1 MDEADATGRRRRS
14 PAEGHGTPPL
24 DQDSNRK
31 LFSPRLARVVR
42 WGLVA
47 WSLIGVLI
55 LGYLLYRY
63 ALRPVRIIVAPLLV
77 AMVIVYLLNPIVSRL
92 SARGIPRAVATILTY
107 LVFLGIVGVA
117 LRFLI
122 PAVADQVSTF
132 AKTVPDLLGKAQVSA
147 ARRAWKASRA
157 ASS

>member
-1 MDEADATGRRRRS
+1 MNETRCGRAPRGVRRQK
-14 PAEGHGTPPL
+14 GTVRPV
-24 DQDSNRK
+24 DQDNSRK

-47 WSLIGVLI
+47 WSLIGILI

-63 ALRPVRIIVAPLLV
+63 ALRPVRIVVAPLLV

-92 SARGIPRAVATILTY
+92 TARGIPRAVATILTY

-132 AKTVPDLLGKAQVSA
+132 AKT
-147 ARRAWKASRA
+147 
-157 ASS
+157 